1 MELRVHK
8 PNPVG
13 KKKKN
18 KEQIGL
24 IENKQQGDK
33 HTSNHTYVETYQCVH
48 FEGI

>member
-1 MELRVHK
+1 MK
-8 PNPVG
+8 SCG
-13 KKKKN
+13 GKKKN

-33 HTSNHTYVETYQCVH
+33 HTSNHTYGETYQCK